1 MHAHIHVLKKLKF
14 LAGAKFHGVLP
25 SEEIFVVL
33 NLHSSKT
40 THVLKHH
47 TRARCYAKTFV
58 LLSLTAAKLKRN
70 FAPFEINRKEPLL
83 QFLWISRGLGYIP
96 QGKLYI
102 NYQTLRLF
110 QVASATVLDRS
121 L

>member
-1 MHAHIHVLKKLKF
+1 MYVCTCMHIIHV
-14 LAGAKFHGVLP
+14 LAGAKFRGVLP
-25 SEEIFVVL
+25 SEEIFGGP

-47 TRARCYAKTFV
+47 MRARCYAKTFV

-70 FAPFEINRKEPLL
+70 FAPFEINRKEHYFS
-83 QFLWISRGLGYIP
+83 FLSRVLGYIP

-102 NYQTLRLF
+102 IKH
-110 QVASATVLDRS
+110 
-121 L
+121 